1 MPVLSLIIQIKW
13 VYLHHHIH
21 TRIKM
26 AKIGYIMTAPG
37 YTDYEADVKWMEDFG
52 CVEIIREELPQSDKA
67 RTLWDTLIG
76 RLQVSDTIVIP
87 KLSNA
92 LRGTR
97 QLIFFLEFCRMNNIR
112 LISIHDK
119 IDSGDQL
126 FTDTKTS
133 DVLTAIALLPKE
145 ANAVRKAGRHI
156 KRVKTQIIGMTQ
168 KAVVKTE
175 RNKRIVNM
183 YLQGFSIDDIFA
195 ESGFSSRS
203 SIFRILN
210 AANIE
215 LTRGHT
221 RGPLG
226 PRKKK
231 EDTDESGSS
240 EA

>member
-1 MPVLSLIIQIKW
+1 
-13 VYLHHHIH
+13 
-21 TRIKM
+21 M

-231 EDTDESGSS
+231 EDVDE
-240 EA
+240 

>member
-1 MPVLSLIIQIKW
+1 
-13 VYLHHHIH
+13 
-21 TRIKM
+21 M
-26 AKIGYIMTAPG
+26 AKIGYILTAPG

-52 CVEIIREELPQSDKA
+52 CVEVVREDLPQSEKS
-67 RTLWDTLIG
+67 RTLWDSLIG

-231 EDTDESGSS
+231 EDVDE
-240 EA
+240 

>member
-1 MPVLSLIIQIKW
+1 
-13 VYLHHHIH
+13 
-21 TRIKM
+21 M

-210 AANIE
+210 AADIE

-231 EDTDESGSS
+231 EDVDE
-240 EA
+240 

>member
-1 MPVLSLIIQIKW
+1 
-13 VYLHHHIH
+13 
-21 TRIKM
+21 
-26 AKIGYIMTAPG
+26 MTAPG
-37 YTDYEADVKWMEDFG
+37 YTDYEADAKWMEDFG
-52 CVEIIREELPQSDKA
+52 CIEIIREELPQSDKA
-67 RTLWDTLIG
+67 RTVWDTLIG

-92 LRGTR
+92 LRGVR

-119 IDSGDQL
+119 IDSGNQL

-145 ANAVRKAGRHI
+145 ANAVRKAGRHV
-156 KRVKTQIIGMTQ
+156 KRVQTQIVGMTK
-168 KAVVKTE
+168 KAVAKTE

-183 YLQGFSIDDIFA
+183 YLQGFSIDEIFA
-195 ESGFSSRS
+195 ESGFTSRS

-210 AANIE
+210 NANVE

-226 PRKKK
+226 PRKNK
-231 EDTDESGSS
+231 DE
-240 EA
+240 

>member
-1 MPVLSLIIQIKW
+1 
-13 VYLHHHIH
+13 
-21 TRIKM
+21 
-26 AKIGYIMTAPG
+26 MTAPG
-37 YTDYEADVKWMEDFG
+37 YTDYEADAKWMEDFG
-52 CVEIIREELPQSDKA
+52 CIEIIREELPQSDKA
-67 RTLWDTLIG
+67 RTVWDTLIG

-92 LRGTR
+92 LRGVR

-119 IDSGDQL
+119 IDSGNQL

-145 ANAVRKAGRHI
+145 ANAVRKAGRHV
-156 KRVKTQIIGMTQ
+156 KRVQTQIVGMTK
-168 KAVVKTE
+168 KAVAKTE

-183 YLQGFSIDDIFA
+183 YLQGFSIDEIFA
-195 ESGFSSRS
+195 ESGFTSRS

-210 AANIE
+210 NANVE

-231 EDTDESGSS
+231 EDVDESESS

>member
-1 MPVLSLIIQIKW
+1 
-13 VYLHHHIH
+13 
-21 TRIKM
+21 M

-37 YTDYEADVKWMEDFG
+37 YTDYEADAKWMEDFG
-52 CVEIIREELPQSDKA
+52 CIEIIREELPQSDKA
-67 RTLWDTLIG
+67 RTVWDTLIG

-92 LRGTR
+92 LRGVR

-119 IDSGDQL
+119 IDSGNQL

-145 ANAVRKAGRHI
+145 ANAVRKAGRHV
-156 KRVKTQIIGMTQ
+156 KRVQTQIVGMTK
-168 KAVVKTE
+168 KAVAKTE

-183 YLQGFSIDDIFA
+183 YLQGFSIDEIFA
-195 ESGFSSRS
+195 ESGFTSRS

-210 AANIE
+210 NANVE

-231 EDTDESGSS
+231 EDVDESESN

>member
-1 MPVLSLIIQIKW
+1 
-13 VYLHHHIH
+13 
-21 TRIKM
+21 
-26 AKIGYIMTAPG
+26 MTAPG
-37 YTDYEADVKWMEDFG
+37 YTDYEADAKWMEDFG
-52 CVEIIREELPQSDKA
+52 CIEIIREELPQSDKA
-67 RTLWDTLIG
+67 RTVWDTLIG

-92 LRGTR
+92 LRGVR

-119 IDSGDQL
+119 IDSGNQL

-145 ANAVRKAGRHI
+145 ANAVRKAGRHV
-156 KRVKTQIIGMTQ
+156 KRVQTQIVGMTK
-168 KAVVKTE
+168 KAVAKTE

-183 YLQGFSIDDIFA
+183 YLQGFSIDEIFA
-195 ESGFSSRS
+195 ESGFTSRS

-210 AANIE
+210 NANVE

-226 PRKKK
+226 PRKNK
-231 EDTDESGSS
+231 EDVDESESS

>member
-1 MPVLSLIIQIKW
+1 
-13 VYLHHHIH
+13 
-21 TRIKM
+21 M

-52 CVEIIREELPQSDKA
+52 CVEVVREDLPQSEKS
-67 RTLWDTLIG
+67 RTLWDSLIG

-203 SIFRILN
+203 SVFRILN

-231 EDTDESGSS
+231 EDVDE
-240 EA
+240 

>member
-1 MPVLSLIIQIKW
+1 
-13 VYLHHHIH
+13 
-21 TRIKM
+21 M

-231 EDTDESGSS
+231 EDVDK
-240 EA
+240 